1 MSSPGEGLPSLLLL
15 RLGGGGM
22 EPNPKGG
29 AGGIEP
35 GRPCSLGGK
44 GILAIEGGG
53 GGIPK
58 VVPVSLSSVILAHLA
73 SIRGSLNE
81 MRFLSYFKFSI
92 YLFKFSSM
100 KFGKVQIVDDQG
112 ARFQVFGSL
121 FPLKLGFGLLL
132 LETSPVGFR
141 RLCSSLLQQR
151 SERVA
156 ISITSLDFGLNFSNL
171 AKN

>member
-1 MSSPGEGLPSLLLL
+1 MELEEALPTLASNAISGLLSIERHLIRVVKSVNWRMSSPGEGLPSLLLL

-58 VVPVSLSSVILAHLA
+58 VVPVSLSSAILAHLA
-73 SIRGSLNE
+73 SIRGSL
-81 MRFLSYFKFSI
+81 K
-92 YLFKFSSM
+92 
-100 KFGKVQIVDDQG
+100 
-112 ARFQVFGSL
+112 
-121 FPLKLGFGLLL
+121 
-132 LETSPVGFR
+132 
-141 RLCSSLLQQR
+141 
-151 SERVA
+151 
-156 ISITSLDFGLNFSNL
+156 
-171 AKN
+171 